1 MRKVNTAAWLKS
13 TLAKSRVTKKYQA
26 TIPAPVRKR
35 LGLKPGDSILFE
47 ESKPTGAIIL
57 RRAEL
62 IDLEYLEAMEGTLS
76 EWNSEN
82 DDRAY
87 RDL

>member
-1 MRKVNTAAWLKS
+1 MTKATNAAKVKS
-13 TLAKSRVTKKYQA
+13 VLAKSRLTKKYQA

-35 LGLKPGDSILFE
+35 LGLKAGDSILFE
-47 ESKPTGAIIL
+47 ESKPTGAIML
-57 RRAEL
+57 RRANP
-62 IDLEYLEAMEGTLS
+62 IDLEYLEALQGTLN

>member
-1 MRKVNTAAWLKS
+1 MRKVSNAAKVKS
-13 TLAKSRVTKKYQA
+13 VVAKSRVTKKYQA
-26 TIPAPVRKR
+26 TIPAPVRQR
-35 LGLKPGDSILFE
+35 LGLRPGDSILFE

-57 RRAEL
+57 RRADP
-62 IDLEYLEAMEGTLS
+62 IDLEYLEALEGTLS

>member
-1 MRKVNTAAWLKS
+1 MGKVCSAAKVKS
-13 TLAKSRVTKKYQA
+13 VLAKSRLTKKYQA

-57 RRAEL
+57 RRGDP
-62 IDLEYLEAMEGTLS
+62 IDLEYLEALEGTLS

>member
-1 MRKVNTAAWLKS
+1 MRKVSNAAKVKS
-13 TLAKSRVTKKYQA
+13 VVAKSRVTKKYQA
-26 TIPAPVRKR
+26 TIPAPVRQR
-35 LGLKPGDSILFE
+35 LGLRPGDSILFE

-57 RRAEL
+57 LRADP
-62 IDLEYLEAMEGTLS
+62 IDLEYLEALEGTLS

>member
-1 MRKVNTAAWLKS
+1 MGKVSNAAKVKS
-13 TLAKSRVTKKYQA
+13 VLAKSRVTKKYQA

-47 ESKPTGAIIL
+47 ESKPAGAIVL
-57 RRAEL
+57 RRADP
-62 IDLEYLEAMEGTLS
+62 IDLEYLEALEGTLS

>member
-1 MRKVNTAAWLKS
+1 MSKVIIAAKVRS
-13 TLAKSRVTKKYQA
+13 VLAKSRVTKKYQA

-35 LGLKPGDSILFE
+35 LGLKAGDSILFE
-47 ESKPTGAIIL
+47 ESKPTGTITL
-57 RRAEL
+57 RRANP
-62 IDLEYLEAMEGTLS
+62 IDLEYLEALQGTLS

>member
-1 MRKVNTAAWLKS
+1 MRKERFAAKVKS
-13 TLAKSRVTKKYQA
+13 VLAKSRVTKKYQA
-26 TIPAPVRKR
+26 TIPAPIRKR

-57 RRAEL
+57 RRADP
-62 IDLEYLEAMEGTLS
+62 IDLEYLEALEGTLS

>member
-1 MRKVNTAAWLKS
+1 MRKLSSVARKS
-13 TLAKSRVTKKYQA
+13 YPIAKSRLTVKYQA

-35 LGLKPGDSILFE
+35 LGLSPGDSILFE

-57 RRAEL
+57 RRAEPL
-62 IDLEYLEAMEGTLS
+62 DLEYLEALERTLS
-76 EWNSEN
+76 EWDSEN
-82 DDRAY
+82 DELAY

>member
-1 MRKVNTAAWLKS
+1 MSKENTAVKIKS
-13 TLAKSRVTKKYQA
+13 VLAKSRVTKKYQA

-47 ESKPTGAIIL
+47 ESTPAGAIIL
-57 RRAEL
+57 RRAEP
-62 IDLEYLEAMEGTLS
+62 IDLEYLEALEGTLS